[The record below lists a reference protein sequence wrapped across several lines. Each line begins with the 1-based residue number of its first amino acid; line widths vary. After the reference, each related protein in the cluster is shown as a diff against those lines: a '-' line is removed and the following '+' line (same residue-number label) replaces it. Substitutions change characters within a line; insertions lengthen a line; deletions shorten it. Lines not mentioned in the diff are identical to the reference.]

1 MVYCVGCWGSH
12 APHFQPSLPLFPSS
26 DSAGWYVPRKRKKQD
41 REEKELLWLYIRD
54 YFKSVAASRENRTH
68 WPVKRRVKNATKNSP
83 ELKLT

>member
-1 MVYCVGCWGSH
+1 M
-12 APHFQPSLPLFPSS
+12 
-26 DSAGWYVPRKRKKQD
+26 PRKRKKQD